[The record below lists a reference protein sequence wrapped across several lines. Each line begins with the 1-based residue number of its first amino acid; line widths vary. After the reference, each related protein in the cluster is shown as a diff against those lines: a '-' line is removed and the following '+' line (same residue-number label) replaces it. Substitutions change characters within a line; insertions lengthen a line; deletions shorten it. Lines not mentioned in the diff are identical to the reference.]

1 MEAYFPSESTL
12 PLSGEINANK
22 GSGED
27 WRSEKNDKK
36 GMEKCKTNKGMDL
49 RKEKKKARE
58 KSGGVGG
65 GGMPI
70 KVGNWSPLQ

>member
-1 MEAYFPSESTL
+1 MEAHFPSESTL

-36 GMEKCKTNKGMDL
+36 RAGKMQNKQRHGFKK
-49 RKEKKKARE
+49 RKKKRE
-58 KSGGVGG
+58 KNGGCVWGG
-65 GGMPI
+65 
-70 KVGNWSPLQ
+70 